1 MMSERVG
8 GVRALETTRWYRL
21 AACIIAMMAVANL
34 QYAWTLFVAPL
45 VQSLNATLSTVQVA
59 FTCFV
64 ITQAFLL
71 PATAYLV
78 DRIGARV
85 ILSGAAFLV
94 GTGWILCGLAN
105 SLPALYLASSI
116 GGIGVG
122 AVYGGCIGLAMKW
135 FPDRR
140 GLWVGVVAGAY
151 GFGTAVTAL
160 PISSMIN
167 ANGYRVAFAIWGIV
181 QGLVVLIAAQFLAMP
196 PDGWEPSGWEQ
207 IKSKVQSKVR
217 QSARNY

>member
-45 VQSLNATLSTVQVA
+45 VQSLNATLSKVQVA

-105 SLPALYLASSI
+105 SLPILYLASCI
-116 GGIGVG
+116 GGLGAG

-140 GLWVGVVAGAY
+140 GLCVGLVAGAY
-151 GFGTAVTAL
+151 GFGTAVTGL
-160 PISSMIN
+160 PISQMISS
-167 ANGYRVAFAIWGIV
+167 NGYRTAFITWGIV
-181 QGLVVLIAAQFLAMP
+181 EGLVVLATAQFLVMP
-196 PDGWEPSGWEQ
+196 PEGWVPAG
-207 IKSKVQSKVR
+207 
-217 QSARNY
+217 